1 MKTWKAKWFGELTRG
16 EPCEILRIR
25 FEIFAAEQQCDYKDI
40 DGMDEKDLPVFAKRT
55 GGELLI

>member
-1 MKTWKAKWFGELTRG
+1 MEGKMVRGADQG
-16 EPCEILRIR
+16 EPGEILRTR
-25 FEIFAAEQQCDYKDI
+25 FEIFAAEQQCDYKAI

>member
-1 MKTWKAKWFGELTRG
+1 MVRGADQG
-16 EPCEILRIR
+16 EPCEILRTSI
-25 FEIFAAEQQCDYKDI
+25 EIFAAEQQCDYKAI

>member
-1 MKTWKAKWFGELTRG
+1 MEGKMVRGADQG
-16 EPCEILRIR
+16 EPSEILRTR
-25 FEIFAAEQQCDYKDI
+25 FEIFAAEQQCDYKAI